1 MVKII
6 SQHVPVPMQK
16 AKLHV
21 KSAFIIGSENW
32 CLCEFED
39 SPMKSVT
46 SKCAQ
51 CMSNFPYILRF
62 LHLIG
67 VTKVET

>member
-1 MVKII
+1 MSKVLL
-6 SQHVPVPMQK
+6 S
-16 AKLHV
+16 
-21 KSAFIIGSENW
+21 GSENW